1 MQHFCHLHCHSQFS
15 LLDGAASISGMM
27 KKAATDGMKAVA
39 LTDHGNMFGAFKF
52 VAEADKQGVKPIV
65 GCEFY
70 LVADRHK
77 KQFTKTSKDV
87 RYHQLL
93 LAKNPEG
100 YKNLSKL
107 CSLGF
112 IDGYY
117 SKYPRIDKEILQKYS
132 TGIIATSCCIGAE
145 IPQTII
151 HKGEAEAEKVLKW
164 YVDLFGKE
172 DYYIELQRHGLEN
185 IDGTGISQEDVNQ
198 ILLRLAKKYD
208 LKVIATNDSHYVNE
222 KDFDP
227 HDILLC
233 INTGEKYATPKGDG
247 KGQRF
252 GFPNSE
258 FFFKTQA
265 EMNKLF
271 GDLPQAL
278 DFTCEIADKVEKLKL
293 KRDILLPAFPLPQGF
308 ATQDDFLKHLAFQ
321 GAAKKYG
328 TITADIEQRLNYE
341 LEIIQKMG
349 FPGYFLIVQDFI
361 NAAKDMGVWVGPGRG
376 CLTGEAKIVMP
387 NGSLKELKDVQV
399 GDRVITQD
407 GSVQK
412 VLNTMQYE
420 VTEDLL
426 NIKTYYGDS
435 QGITLTKDHKVLT
448 VSKTVAQTLVGDALV
463 CEKIGG
469 KDKAQTKVYAT
480 KETDFVW
487 KQAQEIS
494 KDDYLFIPNVQIA
507 EIEPITIDLGKFER
521 RESYISED
529 KIFLTDLDVMPDP
542 LNSQEYDMPEM
553 RDRFVKL
560 NEGWFRFFGI
570 VADFGAYSLAE
581 NKVRLGIITEGWGNR
596 TDNYDFVL
604 TFLRNHYFTNYKLS
618 QEKNSR
624 YDESDVEYDYITT
637 KITITDKFLV
647 GVIAKVFDTEQERSN
662 ISLRNVTSMDKEQER
677 TNISLRNV
685 SSNGFQAVY
694 SLPDVI
700 LQAPKNLVKAF
711 LAGCRDKQDLVEISG
726 NNFGKALKP
735 YLLKLYQ
742 RIGELVQFKFEVYNE
757 YVSLIRNLNEKPT
770 YIRTENGFLVPIR
783 EIEKVAKRRK
793 NQKPLV
799 VYDIEVK
806 NNHNYLTSSFLVHN
820 SAAGSAVAYCVNI
833 TNVDPIQYK
842 LLFER
847 FLNPE
852 RVSMP
857 DIDIDF
863 DDEGRSKVI
872 DYVVDKYGKNQV
884 AQIVTYGTMAAKMS
898 IKDVSRV
905 LELPLEE
912 ANALAKLVPEKPGTT
927 LAKAYE
933 EVAELAAI
941 RRGSDLRAK
950 VLQSA
955 EILEGSVRGTGIH
968 AAGVIIAPD
977 DITNYIPVCLAKDKG
992 DKKAADGDE
1001 EGGGQALDLLVTQ
1014 FDGKHI
1020 EEAGMLKMDFLGLKT
1035 LTIMRDAIDLIQK
1048 NHGVLIDLDKIPIDD
1063 KKTYELYQKG
1073 NTIGTFQF
1081 ESEGMQMYLRDLKP
1095 TNIEDLIAMNALY
1108 RPGPMD
1114 FIPTYI
1120 NRKHGKET
1128 TEYPHELLEPILNYT
1143 FGIMV
1148 YQEQIMQ
1155 TAQVMA
1161 NYSLGG
1167 ADLLRRAMGKKDKE
1181 KMAKEKDKFVE
1192 GAKKYHQ
1199 VPEAK
1204 AAEVFAVME
1213 KFAEYGFNRSHS
1225 AAYSVVA
1232 YQTAYLKA
1240 NYPAEYMAAVMTH
1253 SMGTIEKISFFLEE
1267 CKRMGLTVLGPDVN
1281 ESEKN
1286 FSVNKKGD
1294 IRFGLGA
1301 VKGTGE
1307 VAVEEIIADRA
1318 ANGNYNDIFEFSK
1331 RLNLRTVNKKT
1342 FESLAQAGAFDTFKE
1357 IHRAMF
1363 FVMGADNMTNLEKI
1377 LKYGAAAQ
1385 AEQSSGNVSLF
1396 LGGSGANSGGVTI
1409 PKLADCDKWGTME
1422 TLDKEKEVVG
1432 FYLSGHPLDRFKL
1445 DMDANC
1451 TCSVVDYAI
1460 HKNRD
1465 ISLGGILNDVSIKQ
1479 SKNGKTF
1486 ALANLVDYN
1495 GSLQIAFFGEDYAKN
1510 TAYLKNGEFLFIRG
1524 KVEER
1529 YNQPGMWEFRPK
1541 TISYLADLRDKAKWL
1556 EVTLV
1561 PSALTSAT
1569 IQTLNSLFAK
1579 HNGNCELRVRVVDK
1593 DENIDLPTRST
1604 KFRVNPSN
1612 DLLNELKGLGV
1623 MGKVG

>member
-1 MQHFCHLHCHSQFS
+1 
-15 LLDGAASISGMM
+15 MM

-52 VAEADKQGVKPIV
+52 VAEAEKQGVKPIV

-77 KQFTKTSKDV
+77 KQFTKASKDV

-93 LAKNPEG
+93 LAKNAEG

-117 SKYPRIDKEILQKYS
+117 SKYPRIDKEILQKYA
-132 TGIIATSCCIGAE
+132 TGLIATSCCIGAE

-172 DYYIELQRHGLEN
+172 DFYIELQRHGLMN
-185 IDGTGISQEDVNQ
+185 IDNSGISQEDVNQ
-198 ILLRLAKKYD
+198 TLLRLAKKYD

-233 INTGEKYATPKGDG
+233 INTGEKYSTPKGDG

-278 DFTCEIADKVEKLKL
+278 DFTCEIADKVDKLKL
-293 KRDILLPAFPLPQGF
+293 KRDILLPNFPLPQGF

-328 TITADIEQRLNYE
+328 VISSEIEQRLNYE

-361 NAAKDMGVWVGPGRG
+361 NAAKDIGVWVGPGRG
-376 CLTGEAKIVMP
+376 
-387 NGSLKELKDVQV
+387 
-399 GDRVITQD
+399 
-407 GSVQK
+407 
-412 VLNTMQYE
+412 
-420 VTEDLL
+420 
-426 NIKTYYGDS
+426 
-435 QGITLTKDHKVLT
+435 
-448 VSKTVAQTLVGDALV
+448 
-463 CEKIGG
+463 
-469 KDKAQTKVYAT
+469 
-480 KETDFVW
+480 
-487 KQAQEIS
+487 
-494 KDDYLFIPNVQIA
+494 
-507 EIEPITIDLGKFER
+507 
-521 RESYISED
+521 
-529 KIFLTDLDVMPDP
+529 
-542 LNSQEYDMPEM
+542 
-553 RDRFVKL
+553 
-560 NEGWFRFFGI
+560 
-570 VADFGAYSLAE
+570 
-581 NKVRLGIITEGWGNR
+581 
-596 TDNYDFVL
+596 
-604 TFLRNHYFTNYKLS
+604 
-618 QEKNSR
+618 
-624 YDESDVEYDYITT
+624 
-637 KITITDKFLV
+637 
-647 GVIAKVFDTEQERSN
+647 
-662 ISLRNVTSMDKEQER
+662 
-677 TNISLRNV
+677 
-685 SSNGFQAVY
+685 
-694 SLPDVI
+694 
-700 LQAPKNLVKAF
+700 
-711 LAGCRDKQDLVEISG
+711 
-726 NNFGKALKP
+726 
-735 YLLKLYQ
+735 
-742 RIGELVQFKFEVYNE
+742 
-757 YVSLIRNLNEKPT
+757 
-770 YIRTENGFLVPIR
+770 
-783 EIEKVAKRRK
+783 
-793 NQKPLV
+793 
-799 VYDIEVK
+799 
-806 NNHNYLTSSFLVHN
+806 

-833 TNVDPIQYK
+833 TNVDPIKYK

-905 LELPLEE
+905 LELPLNE
-912 ANALAKLVPEKPGTT
+912 ANELAKLVPEKPGTT

-933 EVAELAAI
+933 EVPELAAI
-941 RRGSDLRAK
+941 RKGNDLRAK

-1020 EEAGMLKMDFLGLKT
+1020 EDAGMLKMDFLGLKT
-1035 LTIMRDAIDLIQK
+1035 LTIMRDAIDLIQQ
-1048 NHGVLIDLDKIPIDD
+1048 NHGVLIDLDKIPMDD
-1063 KKTYELYQKG
+1063 LKTYQLYQKG
-1073 NTIGTFQF
+1073 NTVGTFQF

-1120 NRKHGKET
+1120 NRKHGKEV

-1161 NYSLGG
+1161 GYSLGG

-1181 KMAKEKDKFVE
+1181 KMAKEKDKFIE
-1192 GAKKYHQ
+1192 GAKKYHNI
-1199 VPEAK
+1199 EAAK
-1204 AAEVFAVME
+1204 SGEVFAVME

-1267 CKRMGLTVLGPDVN
+1267 CKRMGIKVLGPDVN
-1281 ESEKN
+1281 ESKKN
-1286 FSVNKKGD
+1286 FSVNSKGE
-1294 IRFGLGA
+1294 IRFGMGA

-1307 VAVEEIIADRA
+1307 VAVEEIIAERT
-1318 ANGNYNDIFEFSK
+1318 ANGHFKNIFEFAS
-1331 RLNLRTVNKKT
+1331 RVNLRTVNKKT
-1342 FESLAQAGAFDTFKE
+1342 FESLATAGGFDEFKDV
-1357 IHRAMF
+1357 HRAMYF
-1363 FVMGADNMTNLEKI
+1363 AMGVDGTTNLEKI
-1377 LKYGAAAQ
+1377 VKYGAAIQ
-1385 AEQSSGNVSLF
+1385 GEKTSGNTSLF
-1396 LGGSGANSGGVTI
+1396 LGGSGAGQGGVTV
-1409 PKLADCDKWGTME
+1409 PKLTDCDKWTTIEM
-1422 TLDKEKEVVG
+1422 LDKEKEVVG
-1432 FYLSGHPLDRFKL
+1432 FYLSGHPLDPYKA
-1445 DMDANC
+1445 DMETHC
-1451 TCSVVDYAI
+1451 TCSVTEFAE
-1460 HKNRD
+1460 HKNKD
-1465 ISLGGILNDVSIKQ
+1465 IALGGILTDVSIKQ
-1479 SKNGKTF
+1479 SKTGKTF
-1486 ALANLVDYN
+1486 ALANLTDYN
-1495 GSLQIAFFGEDYAKN
+1495 GTLQIAFFGDDYTKN
-1510 TAYLKNGEFLFIRG
+1510 LAWLKNGEFVYIKG

-1529 YNQPGMWEFRPK
+1529 YNQPNSWDFRPK
-1541 TISYLADLRDKAKWL
+1541 AFMHLADLREKMTKFVEIIL
-1556 EVTLV
+1556 ETAML
-1561 PSALTSAT
+1561 SSEI
-1569 IQTLNSLFAK
+1569 IQNINSVLAK
-1579 HNGNCELRVRVVDK
+1579 HNGNCELRVK
-1593 DENIDLPTRST
+1593 IIDNSEDITLPTRST
-1604 KFRVNPSN
+1604 KFRINPSN
-1612 DLLNELKGLGV
+1612 EFLSELRGLGV
-1623 MGKVG
+1623 VGRVG

>member
-52 VAEADKQGVKPIV
+52 VAEAEKQGVKPIV

-93 LAKNPEG
+93 LAKNAEG

-172 DYYIELQRHGLEN
+172 DFYIELQRHGLMN
-185 IDGTGISQEDVNQ
+185 IDNSGISQEDVNQ
-198 ILLRLAKKYD
+198 TLLRLAKKYD

-233 INTGEKYATPKGDG
+233 INTGEKYSTPKGDG

-293 KRDILLPAFPLPQGF
+293 KRDILLPNFPLPQGF

-328 TITADIEQRLNYE
+328 VISSEIEQRLNYE

-361 NAAKDMGVWVGPGRG
+361 NAAKDIGVWVGPGRG
-376 CLTGEAKIVMP
+376 
-387 NGSLKELKDVQV
+387 
-399 GDRVITQD
+399 
-407 GSVQK
+407 
-412 VLNTMQYE
+412 
-420 VTEDLL
+420 
-426 NIKTYYGDS
+426 
-435 QGITLTKDHKVLT
+435 
-448 VSKTVAQTLVGDALV
+448 
-463 CEKIGG
+463 
-469 KDKAQTKVYAT
+469 
-480 KETDFVW
+480 
-487 KQAQEIS
+487 
-494 KDDYLFIPNVQIA
+494 
-507 EIEPITIDLGKFER
+507 
-521 RESYISED
+521 
-529 KIFLTDLDVMPDP
+529 
-542 LNSQEYDMPEM
+542 
-553 RDRFVKL
+553 
-560 NEGWFRFFGI
+560 
-570 VADFGAYSLAE
+570 
-581 NKVRLGIITEGWGNR
+581 
-596 TDNYDFVL
+596 
-604 TFLRNHYFTNYKLS
+604 
-618 QEKNSR
+618 
-624 YDESDVEYDYITT
+624 
-637 KITITDKFLV
+637 
-647 GVIAKVFDTEQERSN
+647 
-662 ISLRNVTSMDKEQER
+662 
-677 TNISLRNV
+677 
-685 SSNGFQAVY
+685 
-694 SLPDVI
+694 
-700 LQAPKNLVKAF
+700 
-711 LAGCRDKQDLVEISG
+711 
-726 NNFGKALKP
+726 
-735 YLLKLYQ
+735 
-742 RIGELVQFKFEVYNE
+742 
-757 YVSLIRNLNEKPT
+757 
-770 YIRTENGFLVPIR
+770 
-783 EIEKVAKRRK
+783 
-793 NQKPLV
+793 
-799 VYDIEVK
+799 
-806 NNHNYLTSSFLVHN
+806 

-833 TNVDPIQYK
+833 TNVDPIKYK

-905 LELPLEE
+905 LELPLNE
-912 ANALAKLVPEKPGTT
+912 ANELAKLVPEKPGTT

-933 EVAELAAI
+933 EVPELAAI
-941 RRGSDLRAK
+941 RKGNDLRAK

-992 DKKAADGDE
+992 DKKAAADGDE
-1001 EGGGQALDLLVTQ
+1001 EGGGQAMDLLVTQ

-1020 EEAGMLKMDFLGLKT
+1020 EDAGMLKMDFLGLKT
-1035 LTIMRDAIDLIQK
+1035 LTIMRDAIDLIQQ
-1048 NHGVLIDLDKIPIDD
+1048 NHGVLIDLDKIPMDD
-1063 KKTYELYQKG
+1063 LKTYQLYQRG
-1073 NTIGTFQF
+1073 NTVGTFQF

-1120 NRKHGKET
+1120 NRKHGKEV

-1161 NYSLGG
+1161 GYSLGG

-1181 KMAKEKDKFVE
+1181 KMAKEKDKFIE
-1192 GAKKYHQ
+1192 GAKKYHNI
-1199 VPEAK
+1199 EAAK
-1204 AAEVFAVME
+1204 SGEVFAVME

-1240 NYPAEYMAAVMTH
+1240 NYPAEYMASVMTH

-1267 CKRMGLTVLGPDVN
+1267 CKRMGMKVLGPDVN
-1281 ESEKN
+1281 ESKKN
-1286 FSVNKKGD
+1286 FSVNSKGE
-1294 IRFGLGA
+1294 IRFGMGA

-1307 VAVEEIIADRA
+1307 VAVEEIISERK
-1318 ANGNYNDIFEFSK
+1318 ANGHFKDIFEFTS
-1331 RLNLRTVNKKT
+1331 RVNLRTVNKKT
-1342 FESLAQAGAFDTFKE
+1342 FESLATAGGFDEFKDL
-1357 IHRAMF
+1357 HRAMYF
-1363 FVMGADNMTNLEKI
+1363 ATGADGMTNLEKI
-1377 LKYGAAAQ
+1377 VKYGAAM
-1385 AEQSSGNVSLF
+1385 QSEKTSSNVSLF
-1396 LGGSGANSGGVTI
+1396 LGGAAGATGGVTV
-1409 PKLADCDKWGTME
+1409 PKLMDCEKWTTIEMLE
-1422 TLDKEKEVVG
+1422 KEKEVVG
-1432 FYLSGHPLDRFKL
+1432 FYLSGHPLDPYKA
-1445 DMDANC
+1445 DMDTHC
-1451 TCSVVDYAI
+1451 TCNVTEFAE
-1460 HKNRD
+1460 HKNKN
-1465 ISLGGILNDVSIKQ
+1465 IALAGILSDVNIKQ
-1479 SKNGKTF
+1479 TKTGKTF
-1486 ALANLVDYN
+1486 ALVNLSDYQ
-1495 GSLQIAFFGEDYAKN
+1495 GTVQLALFGKDYSNNVAW
-1510 TAYLKNGEFLFIRG
+1510 LKNGEFVFVKG

-1529 YNQPGMWEFRPK
+1529 YNQPGSWDFRAENF
-1541 TISYLADLRDKAKWL
+1541 THLADLREKMTKYVEISL
-1556 EVTLV
+1556 ET
-1561 PSALTSAT
+1561 AMLTQEI
-1569 IQTLNSLFAK
+1569 IQTINLILTK
-1579 HNGNCELRVRVVDK
+1579 HSGNCELRVK
-1593 DENIDLPTRST
+1593 IIDNSEDISLPTRST

-1612 DLLNELKGLGV
+1612 TLLNELKGLGV
-1623 MGKVG
+1623 VGRVG